1 MTFSRPTTFAIALP
15 QLKNVAVDTNY
26 SSSEYSTLNYN
37 AQLVIRA
44 FVE

>member
-15 QLKNVAVDTNY
+15 QVKNVAVDTNY
-26 SSSEYSTLNYN
+26 SRSEYSTLNDN

-44 FVE
+44 VVE